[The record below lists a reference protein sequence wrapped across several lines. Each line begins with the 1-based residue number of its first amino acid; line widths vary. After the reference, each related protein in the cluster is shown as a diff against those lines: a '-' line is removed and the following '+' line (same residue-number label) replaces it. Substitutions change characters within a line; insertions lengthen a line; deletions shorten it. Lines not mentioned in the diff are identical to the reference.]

1 MLKSINF
8 NRCISLCII
17 AIMGIVN
24 ATYAKSSDGA
34 ILINSDNVEGEIYNM
49 WNTRAY
55 PGATMW
61 LNDSYAEHIKNVGT
75 YQNRATNV
83 RFIGGAYKIDKS
95 GQAIRDYTM
104 EAFKGV
110 NPDGSLECDF
120 TNMHKI
126 IRNQLSVGYTPNIV
140 LDNVPW
146 AMVENS
152 PMKVYGQVAPPD
164 NYDLWFRY
172 VAMIVRELV
181 DTYGESQLRSWM
193 FRVGTEP
200 NFHGHWDGKEKP
212 QDTWSTPERKAAY
225 FKHYDWTVAAV
236 ESVLS
241 EPYIGP
247 GNFVLHSGQV
257 GEGDGFGDNDWI
269 FDILDHCSKGIND
282 WKESQGMNDVRG
294 TRICFFSQSAY
305 KLDKNEYIIKPYT
318 LEAALQEFNRRKVVA
333 GYPDM
338 TYEIHE
344 YGDMYGVLGDRPN
357 RMMIEWGIGFFA
369 YTMDMGYKYGMS
381 NVFQWGDCAT
391 SPNRFVVDA
400 LSDMVG
406 GDRIE
411 VDNQSDRAAYDDSK
425 KFKTGAISA
434 WKGDSLHIMS
444 YAFIDDYLNPES
456 ETETEIRLEIRGE
469 KFQNIKKWR
478 LTEYYVNRDNIALWE
493 QIKDIKKAGLTPLKT
508 LSPKRSEW
516 TFDTPTTRWGA
527 NANPILKANAEKYIE
542 MIKPQKIST
551 DKVIKSKDGV
561 IIIDRKMVGTSARSF
576 ILTPML

>member
-1 MLKSINF
+1 MSRIINLS
-8 NRCISLCII
+8 RCISLFTIVIVSI
-17 AIMGIVN
+17 AN
-24 ATYAKSSDGA
+24 AASAKSNDGA
-34 ILINSDNVEGEIYNM
+34 IVINSDNLEGKIYNM

-61 LNDSYAEHIKNVGT
+61 LNDEYAEQIKKIDT

-83 RFIGGAYKIDKS
+83 RFIGGAYKMVNGK
-95 GQAIRDYTM
+95 AEKDYTM

-110 NPDGSLECDF
+110 NLDGSLVCDF

-126 IRNQLSVGYTPNIV
+126 ISNQLSVGYTPNIV

-146 AMVENS
+146 AMVEDS

-164 NYDLWFRY
+164 NYDLWFKY
-172 VAMIVRELV
+172 VAAIVQDLV
-181 DTYGESQLRSWM
+181 DTYGESEVRTWM

-212 QDTWSTPERKAAY
+212 KDSWSAPERKAAY

-241 EPYIGP
+241 DPYIGP

-269 FDILDHCSKGIND
+269 FDILDHCSKGKND
-282 WKESQGMNDVRG
+282 WKVSQGMSDATG
-294 TRICFFSQSAY
+294 TRICFFAQSAY
-305 KLDKNEYIIKPYT
+305 KLDKSEYDVAPYT
-318 LEAALQEFNRRKVVA
+318 LEAALQEFNRRKVAA
-333 GYPDM
+333 GYPNM

-381 NVFQWGDCAT
+381 NVFQWGDCAD

-400 LSDMVG
+400 LSEMVG
-406 GDRIE
+406 GDQCQ
-411 VDNQSDRAAYDDSK
+411 VDNQSDRSAYDDST

-434 WKGDSLHIMS
+434 WKDGSLHIMS

-456 ETETEIRLEIRGE
+456 EKETQIRIEVRGDRFKEVENWLVTEL
-469 KFQNIKKWR
+469 
-478 LTEYYVNRDNIALWE
+478 YVDIDNIALWE
-493 QIKDIKKAGLTPLKT
+493 QIKDVERARLTPLPT
-508 LSPKRSEW
+508 LSDEKLAW
-516 TFDTPTTRWGA
+516 TFYSPTSRYGEAATE
-527 NANPILKANAEKYIE
+527 IIKANTERYRS
-542 MIKPQKIST
+542 MIKPQKIT
-551 DKVIKSKDGV
+551 NNKLIKAKNGV
-561 IIIDRKMVGTSARSF
+561 IILDRKMVGTSARSF
-576 ILTPML
+576 ILTPQR